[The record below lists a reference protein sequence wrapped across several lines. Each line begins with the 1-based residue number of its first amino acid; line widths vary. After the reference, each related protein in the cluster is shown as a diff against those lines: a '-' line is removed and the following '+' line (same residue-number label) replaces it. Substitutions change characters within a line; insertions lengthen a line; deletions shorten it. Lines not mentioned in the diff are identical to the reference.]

1 MFNVTVLKIKD
12 IVKYLVGTIILIG
25 IIVYT
30 TRFFAYKPNEQKIEK
45 KQEKVSI
52 TEILKIRSNTLKKCL
67 NKTIPVMAELEKEKE
82 SKKTTNNENK
92 IFESFLETE
101 ISSIK
106 GMEETEKEKNQTEDS
121 NGSDNKKNTSDEN
134 KSDSNNSITE
144 DEKIILASNSG
155 IKTEVVT
162 PNPIAENANV
172 QYGNVKIKN
181 QTTYNLTEDILNPN
195 IKIDN
200 KNILIF
206 HTHSCESYTPSEKYQ
221 YSQTGNYRTTDK
233 NYSVIRVGNELEN
246 YLKQYNINVIHDT
259 SYHDYPS
266 YTGSYTRS
274 LQTVENILKTNQ
286 SDIIIDLHRDAVG
299 SRPDYAPTVKIG
311 EDYAAQIMF
320 VIGTNEGGLWHPN
333 WQQNLKF
340 AVKVQQ
346 KAEEMYPGLFKP
358 IMLTKSRYNQHT
370 GKYANIMEIGS
381 TGNTLD
387 QCLNSMKYLSAVL
400 NEILKWNFRDW
411 GIVTHP
417 SLISKIF
424 LKVSQ
429 YFFLKMS

>member
-1 MFNVTVLKIKD
+1 MFNVTVLKIRD

-52 TEILKIRSNTLKKCL
+52 TETLKIKSNTLKKCL

-82 SKKTTNNENK
+82 PKKTTINENK

-121 NGSDNKKNTSDEN
+121 NGSDNKKHTSEEN

-259 SYHDYPS
+259 TYHDYPS

-400 NEILKWNFRDW
+400 NEILK
-411 GIVTHP
+411 
-417 SLISKIF
+417 
-424 LKVSQ
+424 
-429 YFFLKMS
+429 

>member
-1 MFNVTVLKIKD
+1 MFNVTVLKIRD

-52 TEILKIRSNTLKKCL
+52 TETLKIKSNTLKKCL

-82 SKKTTNNENK
+82 PKKTTNNENK

-121 NGSDNKKNTSDEN
+121 NGSDNKKHTSEEN
-134 KSDSNNSITE
+134 KSDSNNSNTE

-400 NEILKWNFRDW
+400 NEILK
-411 GIVTHP
+411 
-417 SLISKIF
+417 
-424 LKVSQ
+424 
-429 YFFLKMS
+429 

>member
-30 TRFFAYKPNEQKIEK
+30 TRFFAYKPNEK

-52 TEILKIRSNTLKKCL
+52 TETLKIRSNTLKKCL

-121 NGSDNKKNTSDEN
+121 NGSVNKKNTSDEN

-172 QYGNVKIKN
+172 QYGKVKIKN

-400 NEILKWNFRDW
+400 NEILK
-411 GIVTHP
+411 
-417 SLISKIF
+417 
-424 LKVSQ
+424 
-429 YFFLKMS
+429 

>member
-1 MFNVTVLKIKD
+1 MFNVKILRMRD
-12 IVKYLVGTIILIG
+12 IRKCLVGIILTIA
-25 IIVYT
+25 IVICT
-30 TRFFAYKPNEQKIEK
+30 TRYFSSVK
-45 KQEKVSI
+45 KENTKEKVIKETAQINIFKFGSL
-52 TEILKIRSNTLKKCL
+52 TSCL
-67 NKTIPVMAELEKEKE
+67 NKTIPTMSNINEEYKKIEKE
-82 SKKTTNNENK
+82 NK
-92 IFESFLETE
+92 ETE
-101 ISSIK
+101 TKNYLEEFIKTEMSSIK
-106 GMEETEKEKNQTEDS
+106 GIELAEENKQQKTNEENNQT
-121 NGSDNKKNTSDEN
+121 KTVEN
-134 KSDSNNSITE
+134 NQSTDTQEN
-144 DEKIILASNSG
+144 EKITLASNEAT
-155 IKTEVVT
+155 KTEVVT

-181 QTTYNLTEDILNPN
+181 QTTYNLTEDILNPD

-221 YSQTGNYRTTDK
+221 YTQTGNYRTTDK
-233 NYSVIRVGNELEN
+233 NYSVIRVGTELEN

-311 EDYAAQIMF
+311 DDYAAQIMF
-320 VIGTNEGGLWHPN
+320 VIGTNGGGLWHPN

-387 QCLNSMKYLSAVL
+387 QCLTSMKYLSAVL
-400 NEILKWNFRDW
+400 NEVLK
-411 GIVTHP
+411 
-417 SLISKIF
+417 
-424 LKVSQ
+424 
-429 YFFLKMS
+429 

>member
-52 TEILKIRSNTLKKCL
+52 TETLKIKSNTLKKCL

-121 NGSDNKKNTSDEN
+121 NGSDNKKNTCDEN

-172 QYGNVKIKN
+172 QYGKVKIKN

-400 NEILKWNFRDW
+400 NEILK
-411 GIVTHP
+411 
-417 SLISKIF
+417 
-424 LKVSQ
+424 
-429 YFFLKMS
+429 

>member
-1 MFNVTVLKIKD
+1 M
-12 IVKYLVGTIILIG
+12 
-25 IIVYT
+25 
-30 TRFFAYKPNEQKIEK
+30 
-45 KQEKVSI
+45 
-52 TEILKIRSNTLKKCL
+52 
-67 NKTIPVMAELEKEKE
+67 
-82 SKKTTNNENK
+82 
-92 IFESFLETE
+92 
-101 ISSIK
+101 SSIK
-106 GMEETEKEKNQTEDS
+106 GIELAEQNKQQNTNKEDEQINTVENNKTTDTQED
-121 NGSDNKKNTSDEN
+121 GKITLASDEA
-134 KSDSNNSITE
+134 T
-144 DEKIILASNSG
+144 
-155 IKTEVVT
+155 KTEVVT

-181 QTTYNLTEDILNPN
+181 QTTYNLTEDILNPD

-221 YSQTGNYRTTDK
+221 YTQTGNYRTTDK
-233 NYSVIRVGNELEN
+233 NYSIIRVGTELEN
-246 YLKQYNINVIHDT
+246 YLKHYNINVIHDT

-311 EDYAAQIMF
+311 DDYAAQIMF

-381 TGNTLD
+381 TGNTLE
-387 QCLNSMKYLSAVL
+387 QCLTSMKYLSAVL
-400 NEILKWNFRDW
+400 NEVLK
-411 GIVTHP
+411 
-417 SLISKIF
+417 
-424 LKVSQ
+424 
-429 YFFLKMS
+429 

>member
-1 MFNVTVLKIKD
+1 MFNVKILRMRD
-12 IVKYLVGTIILIG
+12 IRKCLVGIILTIA
-25 IIVYT
+25 IVICT
-30 TRFFAYKPNEQKIEK
+30 TRYFSSVK
-45 KQEKVSI
+45 KENTKEKVI
-52 TEILKIRSNTLKKCL
+52 KETTKINIFKFGSLTSCL
-67 NKTIPVMAELEKEKE
+67 NKTIPTMSNINEEYKKIEKENKETE
-82 SKKTTNNENK
+82 SKNYLEEFIKTEM
-92 IFESFLETE
+92 
-101 ISSIK
+101 SSIK
-106 GMEETEKEKNQTEDS
+106 GIELAEQNKQQNTNKEDEQTNTVENNQTTD
-121 NGSDNKKNTSDEN
+121 TQ
-134 KSDSNNSITE
+134 E
-144 DEKIILASNSG
+144 DEKITLASNEAA
-155 IKTEVVT
+155 KTEVVT

-181 QTTYNLTEDILNPN
+181 QTTYNLTEDILNPD

-221 YSQTGNYRTTDK
+221 YTHTGNYRTTDK
-233 NYSVIRVGNELEN
+233 NYSVIRVGTELEN

-311 EDYAAQIMF
+311 DDYAAQIMF

-387 QCLNSMKYLSAVL
+387 QCLISMKYLSAVL
-400 NEILKWNFRDW
+400 NEVLK
-411 GIVTHP
+411 
-417 SLISKIF
+417 
-424 LKVSQ
+424 
-429 YFFLKMS
+429 

>member
-121 NGSDNKKNTSDEN
+121 NGSDNKKITSDEN

-400 NEILKWNFRDW
+400 NEILK
-411 GIVTHP
+411 
-417 SLISKIF
+417 
-424 LKVSQ
+424 
-429 YFFLKMS
+429 

>member
-1 MFNVTVLKIKD
+1 MFNVKILRMRD
-12 IVKYLVGTIILIG
+12 IRKCLVGIILTIA
-25 IIVYT
+25 IVICT
-30 TRFFAYKPNEQKIEK
+30 TRYFSSVK
-45 KQEKVSI
+45 KENTKEKVIKETAQINIFKFGSL
-52 TEILKIRSNTLKKCL
+52 TSCL
-67 NKTIPVMAELEKEKE
+67 NKTIPTMSNINEEYKKIEKENKE
-82 SKKTTNNENK
+82 TENK
-92 IFESFLETE
+92 NYLEEFIKTE
-101 ISSIK
+101 MSSIK
-106 GMEETEKEKNQTEDS
+106 GIELAEKNKQQNTNKEDEQI
-121 NGSDNKKNTSDEN
+121 NTVENNKTTDTQEDGKITLASDEA
-134 KSDSNNSITE
+134 T
-144 DEKIILASNSG
+144 
-155 IKTEVVT
+155 KTEVVT

-181 QTTYNLTEDILNPN
+181 QTTYNLTEDILNPD

-221 YSQTGNYRTTDK
+221 YTQTGNYRTTDK
-233 NYSVIRVGNELEN
+233 NYSVIRVGTELEN

-311 EDYAAQIMF
+311 DDYAAQIMF

-387 QCLNSMKYLSAVL
+387 QCLTSMKYLSAVL
-400 NEILKWNFRDW
+400 NEVLK
-411 GIVTHP
+411 
-417 SLISKIF
+417 
-424 LKVSQ
+424 
-429 YFFLKMS
+429 

>member
-1 MFNVTVLKIKD
+1 MFNVKILRMRD
-12 IVKYLVGTIILIG
+12 IRKCLVGIILTIA
-25 IIVYT
+25 IVICT
-30 TRFFAYKPNEQKIEK
+30 TRYFSSVK
-45 KQEKVSI
+45 KEDTKEKVI
-52 TEILKIRSNTLKKCL
+52 KETTKINIFKFGSLTSCL
-67 NKTIPVMAELEKEKE
+67 NKTIPTMSNINEGYEKIEKE
-82 SKKTTNNENK
+82 NK
-92 IFESFLETE
+92 ETE
-101 ISSIK
+101 TKNYLEEFIKTEMSSIK
-106 GMEETEKEKNQTEDS
+106 GIELAEKNKQQKTNEEDNQT
-121 NGSDNKKNTSDEN
+121 KTVEN
-134 KSDSNNSITE
+134 NQSTDTQEN
-144 DEKIILASNSG
+144 EKITLASNEAT
-155 IKTEVVT
+155 KTEVVT

-181 QTTYNLTEDILNPN
+181 QTTYNLTEDILNPD

-221 YSQTGNYRTTDK
+221 YTQTGNYRTTDK
-233 NYSVIRVGNELEN
+233 NYSVIRVGAELEN

-311 EDYAAQIMF
+311 DDYAAQIMF

-387 QCLNSMKYLSAVL
+387 QCLTSMKYLSAVI
-400 NEILKWNFRDW
+400 NEILK
-411 GIVTHP
+411 
-417 SLISKIF
+417 
-424 LKVSQ
+424 
-429 YFFLKMS
+429 

>member
-1 MFNVTVLKIKD
+1 MFNVKILRMRD
-12 IVKYLVGTIILIG
+12 IRKCLVGIILTIA
-25 IIVYT
+25 IVICT
-30 TRFFAYKPNEQKIEK
+30 TRYFSSVK
-45 KQEKVSI
+45 KENTKEKVIKETAQINIFKFGSL
-52 TEILKIRSNTLKKCL
+52 TSCL
-67 NKTIPVMAELEKEKE
+67 NKTIPTMSNINEEYKKIEKE
-82 SKKTTNNENK
+82 NK
-92 IFESFLETE
+92 ETE
-101 ISSIK
+101 TKNYLEEFIKTEMSSIK
-106 GMEETEKEKNQTEDS
+106 GIELAEQNKQQNTNKEYEQINTVENNKTTDTQED
-121 NGSDNKKNTSDEN
+121 GK
-134 KSDSNNSITE
+134 IT
-144 DEKIILASNSG
+144 LASNEAT
-155 IKTEVVT
+155 KTEVVT

-181 QTTYNLTEDILNPN
+181 QTTYNLTEDILNPD

-206 HTHSCESYTPSEKYQ
+206 HTHSCESYTSSEKYQ
-221 YSQTGNYRTTDK
+221 YTQTGNYRTTDK
-233 NYSVIRVGNELEN
+233 NYSVIRVGTELEN

-311 EDYAAQIMF
+311 DDYAAQIMF

-387 QCLNSMKYLSAVL
+387 QCLTSMKYLSAVL
-400 NEILKWNFRDW
+400 NEVLK
-411 GIVTHP
+411 
-417 SLISKIF
+417 
-424 LKVSQ
+424 
-429 YFFLKMS
+429 

>member
-52 TEILKIRSNTLKKCL
+52 TETLKIRSNTLKKCL

-134 KSDSNNSITE
+134 KSDSNNSIAE

-172 QYGNVKIKN
+172 QYRNVKIKN

-299 SRPDYAPTVKIG
+299 PRPDYAPTVKIG

-387 QCLNSMKYLSAVL
+387 QCLNSMKYLSAVI
-400 NEILKWNFRDW
+400 NEILK
-411 GIVTHP
+411 
-417 SLISKIF
+417 
-424 LKVSQ
+424 
-429 YFFLKMS
+429 

>member
-1 MFNVTVLKIKD
+1 MFNVKILRMRD
-12 IVKYLVGTIILIG
+12 IRKCLVGIILTIA
-25 IIVYT
+25 IVICT
-30 TRFFAYKPNEQKIEK
+30 TRYFSSVK
-45 KQEKVSI
+45 KENTKEKVIKETAQINIFKFGSL
-52 TEILKIRSNTLKKCL
+52 TSCL
-67 NKTIPVMAELEKEKE
+67 NKTIPTMSNINEEYKKIEKENKE
-82 SKKTTNNENK
+82 TETKNY
-92 IFESFLETE
+92 LEEFIKTE

-106 GMEETEKEKNQTEDS
+106 GIELAEQ
-121 NGSDNKKNTSDEN
+121 NKQQNTN
-134 KSDSNNSITE
+134 KE
-144 DEKIILASNSG
+144 DEQINTVENNKTTDTQEDGKITLASNEAT
-155 IKTEVVT
+155 KTEVVT

-181 QTTYNLTEDILNPN
+181 QTTYNLTEDILNPD

-221 YSQTGNYRTTDK
+221 YTQTGNYRTTDK
-233 NYSVIRVGNELEN
+233 NYSVIRVGTELEN

-311 EDYAAQIMF
+311 DDYAAQIMF

-387 QCLNSMKYLSAVL
+387 QCLTSMKYLSAVL
-400 NEILKWNFRDW
+400 NEVLK
-411 GIVTHP
+411 
-417 SLISKIF
+417 
-424 LKVSQ
+424 
-429 YFFLKMS
+429 